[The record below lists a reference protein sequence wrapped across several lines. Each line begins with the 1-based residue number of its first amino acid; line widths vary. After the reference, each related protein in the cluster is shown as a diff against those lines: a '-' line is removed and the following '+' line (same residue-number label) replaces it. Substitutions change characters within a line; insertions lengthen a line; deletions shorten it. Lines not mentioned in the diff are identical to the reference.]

1 MVFCHTPQRFRRIVA
16 FAVGGLALTL
26 GLIFEPLIPASPAL
40 AATLTTPYPAMTVQA
55 GQTVTVTLSLKD
67 TVSQRYELSV
77 SGTPEGWKVSILG
90 DGRPVQAAMT
100 DPSQALALELQ
111 VEVPENAPE
120 GVSTLTV
127 TARAAGSSVSMPISF
142 TVSKSEGG
150 TTTLNADYTSLRGPS
165 SAKYTFSLTLANN
178 TLQSRTYN
186 ISASGP
192 ENWTLSLKPSG
203 ASQETPTVTVDS
215 KGSQSLSLEVKPAPS
230 TEAGTYDLNVTAVGG
245 GETVSIPLQVEITGT
260 YTLKITTPEGNLNA
274 EIKAGDTTKV
284 AFVVTNDGT
293 APLQNVHLQ
302 ATAPANWDVTFEPAT
317 IDVLPPGQQATVTAA
332 FKPADNAIAG
342 DYVVTV
348 NAQADQATA
357 QSDIRVTV
365 KTSTLWG
372 VIGALIAV
380 AAIAI
385 LGFVFRRYGRR

>member
-1 MVFCHTPQRFRRIVA
+1 MVFCRVSQRFRRIIV
-16 FAVGGLALTL
+16 FAVGGSALTL
-26 GLIFEPLIPASPAL
+26 VLVLALFTPASAAL

-55 GQTVTVTLSLKD
+55 GQTVTVSLSLKD
-67 TVSQRYELSV
+67 TASQRYDLTV
-77 SGTPEGWKVSILG
+77 SGVPEGWKASILG

-100 DPSQALALELQ
+100 DPAQPLALELQ
-111 VEVPENAPE
+111 VEIPESASE
-120 GVSTLTV
+120 GASTLTV
-127 TARAAGSSVSMPISF
+127 VARAAGSSVSLPISF

-150 TTTLNADYTSLRGPS
+150 TTSLNADYTSLRGPS
-165 SAKYTFSLTLANN
+165 SAKYTFSLTLTNN

-215 KGSQSLSLEVKPAPS
+215 KGSQSLNLEVTPAPS
-230 TEAGTYDLNVTAVGG
+230 TKAGVYDLTVTAVGG

-274 EIKAGDTTKV
+274 DIKAGGTTKV

-293 APLQNVHLQ
+293 GPLQNVQLQ
-302 ATAPANWDVTFEPAT
+302 ATAPTNWEVTFEPST
-317 IDVLPPGQQATVTAA
+317 IDVLPAGQQATVTAV
-332 FKPADNAIAG
+332 FKPAENAIAG

-348 NAQADQATA
+348 SAQADQATA

-372 VIGALIAV
+372 VIGVLIAV